1 MNSLK
6 IGTCYKECNKEFGA
20 TQPAERIF
28 CKKGC
33 DADDDT
39 L

>member
-1 MNSLK
+1 MVDFNV
-6 IGTCYKECNKEFGA
+6 GECYKACNGA
-20 TQPAERIF
+20 YSVTKPVERIF

-33 DADDDT
+33 DADEET